1 MFFHFSQSIIRK
13 IRNIKLLEKKLN
25 KNTFVILN
33 NIQIISF
40 INPELLENYIKFLEE
55 KLTEP
60 KEIELM
66 IYIKNYWINKRG
78 INSFNYY
85 NFINEINKKYG
96 LKYLFITNN
105 IIESFHGKIAK
116 YLTKG
121 KTTSKTFISAMTK
134 ILKDCDLEKNN
145 IKRHDYKTQTL
156 INIANNYKET
166 KDFKWFNFNEFYELE
181 KKIIQDHKKGTE
193 TGELEKVISDI
204 NNVDIDENI
213 EDEDY
218 IKEDNLSNN
227 SEYDNHDYE
236 VENANNNEN
245 INTNENL
252 NFIYND
258 TQFENFV
265 KNYEGLNEEDDSNE
279 NKFNND
285 SIINEIEK
293 SKKIKKIKYPSAKRN
308 YNSRNIKEDKKIRA
322 KYFKRKLKE
331 N

>member
-1 MFFHFSQSIIRK
+1 MI
-13 IRNIKLLEKKLN
+13 NISDMKSTKR
-25 KNTFVILN
+25 V
-33 NIQIISF
+33 
-40 INPELLENYIKFLEE
+40 
-55 KLTEP
+55 
-60 KEIELM
+60 
-66 IYIKNYWINKRG
+66 KNYWINKRG

-85 NFINEINKKYG
+85 NFIKEINKKYG

-116 YLTKG
+116 YLPKG

-156 INIANNYKET
+156 INIANNYKEV

-181 KKIIQDHKKGTE
+181 RKIIQNNKKE
-193 TGELEKVISDI
+193 IEKEELENVISDI
-204 NNVDIDENI
+204 NNVENDENI

-227 SEYDNHDYE
+227 SENDNQNNE
-236 VENANNNEN
+236 VENANNLEN

-265 KNYEGLNEEDDSNE
+265 KNYEGLNEEEDVIE
-279 NKFNND
+279 NISFND
-285 SIINEIEK
+285 TIINEKEK
-293 SKKIKKIKYPSAKRN
+293 FIKIKKIKYPKVKRN
-308 YNSRNIKEDKKIRA
+308 YNSLNIKEDKKIRE
-322 KYFKRKLKE
+322 KYFRPKFKE